1 MQKLNRFLN
10 IIISVRDTSNGQT
23 RYVHRSFRK
32 CKVQDFKDRNYDI
45 NLEHVD
51 YMLCPDIEFLE
62 NIMFLENSY
71 QHQDN

>member
-1 MQKLNRFLN
+1 MQKLNRFFN
-10 IIISVRDTSNGQT
+10 IIISVRDTSNGKT

-32 CKVQDFKDRNYDI
+32 CKVQYFKDRNYDI
-45 NLEHVD
+45 NLEHVN

-71 QHQDN
+71 